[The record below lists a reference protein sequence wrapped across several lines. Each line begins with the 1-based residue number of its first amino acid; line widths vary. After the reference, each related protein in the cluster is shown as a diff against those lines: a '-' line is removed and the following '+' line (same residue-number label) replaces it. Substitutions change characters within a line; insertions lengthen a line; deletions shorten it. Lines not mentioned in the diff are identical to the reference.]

1 MDVPST
7 HVGQQTISYR
17 SKTKVPRCFQFEMC
31 LGVCFAQASSYRG
44 PARGGTTI
52 ECLRVDK
59 PLLLLQEHSQVS
71 CTLASSNSNQV
82 LLVLGRNTHANRE
95 QSTTPT
101 ESNHD
106 QLVVRVCWVS
116 VGRLLSTFPPFLR
129 TCKSSW
135 NLLTP
140 SPLLNISNQSTSHL
154 TEQPAHQPTIQTK
167 TGMSTQQPT
176 GILLRLFAAP
186 KTSGA
191 NSRPGYKS
199 RHSTLPTKQVMHRPL
214 LEDIFHL

>member
-1 MDVPST
+1 MFLPHMLANKQSAIGQRPKFLDASSSKCAWESASPKPQAIVARQG
-7 HVGQQTISYR
+7 VGQLLSASELINPCCSCKSTLRSAAPWRLQTA
-17 SKTKVPRCFQFEMC
+17 TKSC
-31 LGVCFAQASSYRG
+31 
-44 PARGGTTI
+44 
-52 ECLRVDK
+52 
-59 PLLLLQEHSQVS
+59 LLLEG
-71 CTLASSNSNQV
+71 TP
-82 LLVLGRNTHANRE
+82 
-95 QSTTPT
+95 TPT